1 MDEMNPIPKD
11 LGAQIQEEEKE
22 VDLNALF
29 PDEGNNLNQLFPE
42 AEMKDLLKKVSKNK
56 KDLHLMVDRF
66 TEISDD

>member
-11 LGAQIQEEEKE
+11 LGAQIPEEEKE

-29 PDEGNNLNQLFPE
+29 PDEGNDLNQLFPE
-42 AEMKDLLKKVSKNK
+42 AEMKALLKKVSKNK